1 MVVALRVTNRPAYRL
16 PKRGRSEFEFCN
28 IRIGEIVK
36 DYEVGAS
43 SAGDKGQFF
52 VPQGVSKRH
61 RLSMC
66 VAMTVAGVSMLT
78 VADVNA
84 QTATAKKSTKK
95 ASSKAADSN
104 KAVSDLQAQVDKLTR
119 ELEASKRR
127 ESDLIKRG
135 VATAAAPAGAATAAA
150 VDAGIGAETAIAAA
164 EPVEEEK
171 FESDEPKNLSEVT
184 VTSRRKEEK
193 LQEVPIPIAVISGE
207 QMKRDNIVSV
217 QDFSR
222 RVPNLGV
229 TSTNARQTSIALRG
243 LGKNSGNESMESSVG
258 VMVDNVWQSWVGSTW
273 TNFADIDHVEVLRG
287 PQGTLQGK
295 NSNLGLINVVT
306 QAPSFKSGYY
316 VDGFAGDRDSLQ
328 GKFGA
333 TGTIL
338 PGLLAYRA
346 SGYIDNRDGFV
357 RNYDIARTEGDL
369 QETNSLGGRIQF
381 LLTPSDVL
389 SARISVDRTKAT
401 QTMSV
406 NPNMLDPTTY
416 ANGTARTITYSSRLG
431 RDWFNVFKRNGQPV
445 TMIGDARKAAQD
457 AKGLSRADGEGV
469 SSEINWDVAGHRF
482 TSVSAYR
489 DSLFEPH
496 HDGDRSTADIMRIG
510 GVTVKNKQWSQE
522 FRIASKES
530 GPIDYQA
537 GMFAMRSLADT
548 YSQNH
553 YGNDAGAFYASN
565 SQYGRLNATAVGRQM
580 MQASMRDIMD
590 TAYLNPTTDSYAA
603 YGQINWHVTD
613 EATLTL
619 GLRDTFE
626 QRENSG
632 NHLSLGGADLA
643 ALKTAIGAT
652 TANYNDALAIR
663 NSQIK
668 TNWSAAKQGFD
679 QNSQNWLVN
688 PSYKFTKDLMGYFSV
703 SGGQKSG
710 AAQFNANTGAIENV
724 NPEDVMDYEL
734 GIKSS
739 WFDRKL
745 SANVNIYQTDIR
757 GFQSQLVKP
766 DETRPGQFRT
776 TLGNVGGIQLRGVE
790 LETTWDVTQG
800 LNLFMNGSY
809 NHAVYTDFKNA
820 PCPPEANNTGLCD
833 QTGLTIPN
841 APAFTASYGAD
852 YKVPFG
858 FGQWEDY
865 GLQWHAFL
873 VDSYKSAANYNASL
887 SASGKQAAYHVTDGG
902 IGLGTKNG
910 KYNLDLVGRN
920 FFDTIYLTNS
930 SNWSSTGAS
939 TGTFGE
945 GRYYGVH
952 FRAKF

>member
-1 MVVALRVTNRPAYRL
+1 MSIAIECRL
-16 PKRGRSEFEFCN
+16 GLQFLTFD
-28 IRIGEIVK
+28 IGEIVR
-36 DYEVGAS
+36 DYLAGAF
-43 SAGDKGQFF
+43 SAGAKRQDA
-52 VPQGVSKRH
+52 VPYAISRRRK
-61 RLSMC
+61 LSAC
-66 VAMTVAGVSMLT
+66 VAVAIAGASMLT
-78 VADVNA
+78 VFDVQA
-84 QTATAKKSTKK
+84 APAKKAVKK
-95 ASSKAADSN
+95 TGSDKSVN
-104 KAVSDLQAQVDKLTR
+104 DLQAQVARLTQ

-127 ESDLIKRG
+127 ELELIKKG
-135 VATAAAPAGAATAAA
+135 VAAAPAATTPALAGASAN
-150 VDAGIGAETAIAAA
+150 AA

-171 FESDEPKNLSEVT
+171 FETDEPKNLSEVT

-316 VDGFAGDRDSLQ
+316 VDGFAGNRDALQ

-346 SGYIDNRDGFV
+346 SGYVDNRDGFV
-357 RNYDIARTEGDL
+357 RNMDIARTEGDL

-389 SARISVDRTKAT
+389 SARVSVDRTRAT
-401 QTMSV
+401 QSMSV
-406 NPNMLDPTTY
+406 NPNMNDPATY
-416 ANGTARTITYSSRLG
+416 ADGTARTTTYSSRLA
-431 RDWFNVFKRNGQPV
+431 RDWFNVFTRNGQPV
-445 TMIGDARKAAQD
+445 TVIGDPRKVAQD

-469 SSEINWDVAGHRF
+469 SAEINWDVLGHRF

-522 FRIASKES
+522 FRIASKDS
-530 GPIDYQA
+530 GPVDYQV
-537 GMFAMRSLADT
+537 GMFAMRALADT
-548 YSQNH
+548 FSQNH
-553 YGNDAGAFYASN
+553 YGADAGAFYASN
-565 SQYGRLNATAVGRQM
+565 AQYNRLNATAVGREM
-580 MQASMRDIMD
+580 MRASMRDIMD

-632 NHLSLGGADLA
+632 NHAALGGTDLA
-643 ALKTAIGAT
+643 ALQSSIGAT
-652 TANYNDALAIR
+652 ATNLTDAQAIR

-668 TNWSAAKQGFD
+668 ANWQAGKQGFD

-724 NPEDVMDYEL
+724 DPEDVMDYEL
-734 GIKSS
+734 GVKST
-739 WFDRKL
+739 WFNRQL
-745 SANVNIYQTDIR
+745 ALNLNIYQTDIK
-757 GFQSQLVKP
+757 GFQSQLVLP
-766 DETRPGQFRT
+766 DEQRPGQFRT
-776 TLGNVGGIQLRGVE
+776 RLGNIEGIQLRGVE
-790 LETTWDVTQG
+790 LETSWDVTQG
-800 LNLFMNGSY
+800 LNLFLNGSY

-820 PCPPEANNTGLCD
+820 PCPPEANASICD

-841 APAFTASYGAD
+841 APAFTVNYGAD
-852 YKVPFG
+852 YRVPLG
-858 FGQWEDY
+858 FGKWDDF

-887 SASGKQAAYHVTDGG
+887 STSGKQAAYHVTDGG
-902 IGLGTKNG
+902 IGVGTKNG

-930 SNWSSTGAS
+930 GNWSSTSAS
-939 TGTFGE
+939 SGTFGE